1 MNTKTV
7 AAGDVK
13 TGQYNEREFVIT
25 NIAEL
30 LTAYIPET
38 DLRSSLEDRKSDLLE
53 ELPWITDE
61 LLQEIFEEAKTRW
74 KSSDEIK
81 VSAMRSFKREDDP
94 NSLIGAR
101 WLCR

>member
-61 LLQEIFEEAKTRW
+61 LLQEIFR
-74 KSSDEIK
+74 
-81 VSAMRSFKREDDP
+81 RSENPLEVIRR
-94 NSLIGAR
+94 N
-101 WLCR
+101 